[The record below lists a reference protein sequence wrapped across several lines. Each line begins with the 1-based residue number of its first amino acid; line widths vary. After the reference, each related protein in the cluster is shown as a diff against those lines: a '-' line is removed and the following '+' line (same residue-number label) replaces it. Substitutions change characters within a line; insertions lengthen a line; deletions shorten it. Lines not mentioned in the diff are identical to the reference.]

1 MPGACWKCV
10 IVCAVAAVAAGC
22 SGSNPLLEKETYTSL
37 FSTPPKLFDA
47 SDFKLP
53 NLSKDTVSLG
63 PSGPVG
69 AEELVTADGACAAPA
84 APTAASETRAASAPQ
99 ADRPVGTL
107 AGDLA
112 GAPMPAGASAAS
124 QPPAPPPDRLLP
136 EGTVVGTPPALIGG
150 VALGM
155 TECQVVR
162 RAGRPSNV
170 AISPDAKGERKVVL
184 TYAGGGWPGVYTFEA
199 GRLQVI
205 EGLPSQAQAEKPKSR
220 PRPAAGASTQ
230 RTAGGYVYVQ

>member
-1 MPGACWKCV
+1 M

-22 SGSNPLLEKETYTSL
+22 SGGNALLEKETYTSL
-37 FSTPPKLFDA
+37 FSSPPKLFDA

-53 NLSKDTVSLG
+53 NLSKDKDTVSLG
-63 PSGPVG
+63 PSGPVS
-69 AEELVTADGACAAPA
+69 AEDLITADGTCAAPA
-84 APTAASETRAASAPQ
+84 AQTAASETPAAAAPQ

-112 GAPMPAGASAAS
+112 GTPMPAGASAAS
-124 QPPAPPPDRLLP
+124 HAPAPPPDRLLP
-136 EGTVVGTPPALIGG
+136 EGTVAGTPPPMLGG

-155 TECQVVR
+155 TECEVVR
-162 RAGRPSNV
+162 RIGRPGNV

-199 GRLQVI
+199 GRLQVV
-205 EGLPSQAQAEKPKSR
+205 EGLPSQAQAEKPKST
-220 PRPAAGASTQ
+220 PRPAAGGSTQ
-230 RTAGGYVYVQ
+230 RTAGYVYVQ